1 MESIEIINNLKQ
13 ENKRFSLHTIKNKY
27 EVDENKIKE
36 ILGILLKDKSLFI
49 YCFIS
54 CPHCNSK
61 NYEDEYSK
69 EMIQKKRKCY
79 FCKKDFTSN
88 MENVQF
94 VFDPQTLM
102 QRYKRS

>member
-1 MESIEIINNLKQ
+1 MELIEIIDELKK

-27 EVDENKIKE
+27 ELDDNKIKE
-36 ILGILLKDKSLFI
+36 ILGILLKDNSLFI

-54 CPHCNSK
+54 CSNCHSK

-69 EMIQKKRKCY
+69 EIIQKKRKCY
-79 FCKKDFTSN
+79 YCKKEFSSN
-88 MENVQF
+88 MDNVQF